1 MTEQPLSFAD
11 VVRDLSQRSSRA
23 LSSQLAVR
31 SPELRRFLI
40 DTFEAPAGS
49 DGALLADPIFEATFG
64 WRLARETMADLA
76 EAGTLTPRLVEAMDS
91 PPADCADYRFDR
103 DWRPYEHQLR
113 CWRLLGQAPA
123 QSVLVTSGTGSGK
136 TECFLV
142 PILDQLARE
151 CTDRG
156 RLTGVRALFLYPLN
170 ALLNSQRERL
180 RAWSSAFGGDIRFCL
195 YNGETPDTLPAH
207 KLRNSSPAEQRTRQ
221 ALREDPAPVLVTN
234 ATMIEYML
242 VRDADAPIVAK
253 SQGTLRWIVL
263 DEAHTYIGSRA
274 AEMALLIRRVLHRF
288 GVEPRDVRFVATSAT
303 LGGRKEH
310 EALRRFLCDVSGA
323 PPPSV
328 HVVAGA
334 RDVPDL
340 PAATD
345 TAQLDVDDLRVL
357 SPEERFS
364 RLVASREA
372 RRLRGLFASSP
383 NNVAALS
390 DVRRRWRS
398 EATVDR
404 LLRLIDLCTTARR
417 GDQVFL
423 PLRGHLFCRTQAG
436 LWACANPACPRGLG
450 GEWAL
455 GAIHTVPRDFCR
467 HCEHPVYEIVQ
478 CRACGEVYLAADE
491 RNDPDAG
498 VTTLRPR
505 AAQSAVDEFQLEV
518 DAPET
523 EDGAGEASDEAP
535 MVQPAERR
543 LITSIG
549 VDTES
554 VALGANTWD
563 VSFSS
568 APGCVSVAAPE
579 DEAGPLRCRRCGE
592 RESRRDPLF
601 WPLRMGAPFLL
612 STVTPTVL
620 EHTPPAE
627 QSNDVPFG
635 GRRLLAFSDS
645 RQGSARLAVRL
656 QQESERNYVR
666 SQLLHGIAA
675 ARRRAGA
682 SEDDVQRLT
691 GEVAELE
698 KVASGSPPLR
708 AILKEKKNSLE
719 TAKAES
725 LDAPLG
731 RLSWRD
737 AVSQLANGIDVG
749 RMRAEYRRLSGV
761 DIPATEYAEFCLFR
775 EFFRRPKRMNS
786 AETLGLVALRY
797 PDIEKRAADLTPAA
811 WTGPLGAPRDEWP
824 RFVKL
829 VIDFVLRARGATD
842 IPEEYLQWMG
852 TRMYRSYVQGP
863 DFRDRRARGQ
873 TLWPRARAGGNRA
886 VVLDVLCRAFGLDL
900 KDAVHRDAVELCL
913 RSAWTVVLPHLR
925 QVEHGYLFRLA
936 DACVLEEAR
945 DLRVCPFT
953 RRMLDTTLAGRS
965 PYTPLRGDDDR
976 CEEIRMPRLPYP
988 FWRDEKGGSLST
1000 ATVIEWLND
1009 DPDVR
1014 DARAR
1019 GLWSNLND
1027 RAVAMSPYFAV
1038 GEHSA
1043 QISGQR
1049 LRQQEGLF
1057 KAGAMNVLSCSTT
1070 MEMGI
1075 DIGGLAAV
1083 MMSNPPPHAANYR
1096 QRAGRAGRRGEGSS
1110 LALTLCRN
1118 TPHGVEVF
1126 KNPRWPFDAS
1136 ISPPRVG
1143 LDSRRLV
1150 QRHVNA
1156 LLLGRFLDSSNAH
1169 RLEAGWFFESEGAA
1183 QSPAARFRVWCRKAA
1198 SGDEDVA
1205 RGLRRLVAR
1214 TALDGEEI
1222 DKLLQEAA
1230 AAVEKAGTEWTNAL
1244 DALKTD
1250 AAWFEGAPG
1259 HVKNPAFLAVS
1270 RQLERHRGEYLLGE
1284 LVRRGVL
1291 PGHGFPTGIVS
1302 FVTTSKADLRR
1313 REREAPTRDEAFG
1326 QRAGFPTR
1334 AAPVAIRDYA
1344 PGADVVVDGRVHRS
1358 DGVTLNWRLPA
1369 DADGAHEIQSIRS
1382 AWRCRRC
1389 GATGDRAGSQ
1399 AGCDVCGADN
1409 AETYM
1414 FIEPAGFAVDFQH
1427 QPHNDVT
1434 TATYL
1439 PVNEPWVSCPTSHW
1453 VSLPDPTRGRFRYTE
1468 DGHIFH
1474 GNGGPGGKGYA
1485 VCLRCGRAA
1494 PEREFGPDNPLGD
1507 RHPRLRGGR
1516 KRTGTSICEGSDQPW
1531 AVKRNANLGCSSRTD
1546 VFELQIYGNPP
1557 QAAVYSLAVALRG
1570 GVTRLL
1576 GVDER
1581 EMGVAAAQSRTG
1593 EDRVTRSGFL
1603 FDASSA
1609 GTGYTTILQH
1619 KLGRTA
1625 GLARKILDCRNDD
1638 CDRACHG
1645 CLLTA
1650 DTQFAASL
1658 LDRRAAAALLDATFP
1673 VET

>member
-11 VVRDLSQRSSRA
+11 VVRDLSQRSSHA

-76 EAGTLTPRLVEAMDS
+76 ESGTLTPRLVRAMDS
-91 PPADCADYRFDR
+91 PPADCTDYRFGR

-113 CWRLLGQAPA
+113 CWRLLGQTPA

-151 CTDRG
+151 STDRG

-170 ALLNSQRERL
+170 ALINSQRERL

-207 KLRNSSPAEQRTRQ
+207 KLRDASPAEQRTRQ

-234 ATMIEYML
+234 ATMLEYML
-242 VRDADAPIVAK
+242 VRDADAPIVAG

-303 LGGRKEH
+303 LGDGDER

-328 HVVAGA
+328 HVIAGA
-334 RDVPDL
+334 RVVPDL

-345 TAQLDVDDLRVL
+345 AAPLDVDDLRGL

-364 RLVASREA
+364 RLAANREA
-372 RRLRGLFASSP
+372 RRLRGLFVSSP
-383 NNVAALS
+383 NTVAALS
-390 DVRRRWRS
+390 DVRRLWRS
-398 EATVDR
+398 EATVDK

-417 GDQVFL
+417 DDQVFL

-450 GEWAL
+450 GEWAF

-467 HCEHPVYEIVQ
+467 HCEHPVYEVVQ

-491 RNDPDAG
+491 RYDPDAD

-505 AAQSAVDEFQLEV
+505 SAQAAVDEFQLEV
-518 DAPET
+518 DAPDT
-523 EDGAGEASDEAP
+523 EDDSEEANDEAP

-568 APGCVSVAAPE
+568 ASAYVSVAAPD
-579 DEAGPLRCRRCGE
+579 DEAGPLWCRRCGE
-592 RESRRDPLF
+592 RESREPLF

-612 STVTPTVL
+612 STVIPTVL
-620 EHTPPAE
+620 ERTPPAVE
-627 QSNDVPFG
+627 SNDVSFG

-682 SEDDVQRLT
+682 SQDDVERLT
-691 GEVAELE
+691 REVAELE
-698 KVASGSPPLR
+698 KVASGSPTLR
-708 AILKEKKNSLE
+708 AILAEKKNSLE
-719 TAKAES
+719 AAKAES
-725 LDAPLG
+725 LEAPLG

-797 PDIEKRAADLTPAA
+797 PDIEKQAADLTPPA

-852 TRMYRSYVQGP
+852 ARTYRSYMQGP
-863 DFRDRRARGQ
+863 DFRDRLARGQ
-873 TLWPRARAGGNRA
+873 TSWPRARAGGNRA
-886 VVLDVLCRAFGLDL
+886 AVLDMLCRAFRLDL
-900 KDAVHRDAVELCL
+900 TDAVHRDAVDLCL
-913 RSAWTVVLPHLR
+913 RSVWTVVSPHLR
-925 QVEHGYLFRLA
+925 QVERGYLFHLA

-965 PYTPLRGDDDR
+965 PYTPLRGDDDH

-988 FWRDEKGGSLST
+988 FWRDEEGDSLSP

-1043 QISGQR
+1043 QINGQR

-1057 KAGAMNVLSCSTT
+1057 QRGAMNVLSCSTT

-1075 DIGGLAAV
+1075 DIGGLTAV

-1136 ISPPRVG
+1136 ISPPRVE

-1169 RLEAGWFFESEGAA
+1169 RLEAGWFFESEGVAR
-1183 QSPAARFRVWCRKAA
+1183 SPAARFRVWCLEAA
-1198 SGDEDVA
+1198 SGDEEVA

-1214 TALDGEEI
+1214 TALAGEEI
-1222 DKLLQEAA
+1222 GKLLQEAA
-1230 AAVEKAGTEWTNAL
+1230 VAVEKAGTEWTSEL
-1244 DALKTD
+1244 DALKAD
-1250 AAWFEGAPG
+1250 AAWFESAPSHG
-1259 HVKNPAFLAVS
+1259 TNPAFLAVS
-1270 RQLERHRGEYLLGE
+1270 RQLERHRGEYLLANWCAE
-1284 LVRRGVL
+1284 EYCPATVFPPESSVL
-1291 PGHGFPTGIVS
+1291 
-1302 FVTTSKADLRR
+1302 
-1313 REREAPTRDEAFG
+1313 
-1326 QRAGFPTR
+1326 
-1334 AAPVAIRDYA
+1334 
-1344 PGADVVVDGRVHRS
+1344 
-1358 DGVTLNWRLPA
+1358 
-1369 DADGAHEIQSIRS
+1369 
-1382 AWRCRRC
+1382 
-1389 GATGDRAGSQ
+1389 
-1399 AGCDVCGADN
+1399 
-1409 AETYM
+1409 
-1414 FIEPAGFAVDFQH
+1414 
-1427 QPHNDVT
+1427 
-1434 TATYL
+1434 
-1439 PVNEPWVSCPTSHW
+1439 
-1453 VSLPDPTRGRFRYTE
+1453 
-1468 DGHIFH
+1468 
-1474 GNGGPGGKGYA
+1474 
-1485 VCLRCGRAA
+1485 
-1494 PEREFGPDNPLGD
+1494 
-1507 RHPRLRGGR
+1507 
-1516 KRTGTSICEGSDQPW
+1516 
-1531 AVKRNANLGCSSRTD
+1531 
-1546 VFELQIYGNPP
+1546 
-1557 QAAVYSLAVALRG
+1557 
-1570 GVTRLL
+1570 
-1576 GVDER
+1576 
-1581 EMGVAAAQSRTG
+1581 
-1593 EDRVTRSGFL
+1593 
-1603 FDASSA
+1603 
-1609 GTGYTTILQH
+1609 
-1619 KLGRTA
+1619 
-1625 GLARKILDCRNDD
+1625 
-1638 CDRACHG
+1638 
-1645 CLLTA
+1645 
-1650 DTQFAASL
+1650 
-1658 LDRRAAAALLDATFP
+1658 
-1673 VET
+1673 

>member
-11 VVRDLSQRSSRA
+11 VVHDLSQRSSRA

-31 SPELRRFLI
+31 SPELRRFLM
-40 DTFEAPAGS
+40 DTFAAPAGS

-76 EAGTLTPRLVEAMDS
+76 ESGTLTPRLVGAMDS
-91 PPADCADYRFDR
+91 PPPDCADYRFGR
-103 DWRPYEHQLR
+103 DWRPYEHQLC
-113 CWRLLGQAPA
+113 CWRLLGQTPA

-170 ALLNSQRERL
+170 ALINSQRERL

-207 KLRNSSPAEQRTRQ
+207 KLRGSSPAEQRTRQ

-234 ATMIEYML
+234 ATMLEYML

-303 LGGRKEH
+303 LGGRDER

-334 RDVPDL
+334 RAVPDL

-345 TAQLDVDDLRVL
+345 AAPLDVDDLRAL

-364 RLVASREA
+364 RLVSSREA
-372 RRLRGLFASSP
+372 RRLRGLFVSSP
-383 NNVAALS
+383 DNVAALS
-390 DVRRRWRS
+390 DVRRLWRS

-450 GEWAL
+450 GEWVF

-467 HCEHPVYEIVQ
+467 HCEHPVYEVVQ

-491 RNDPDAG
+491 RYDPDAD

-505 AAQSAVDEFQLEV
+505 AAQAAVDEFQLEV
-518 DAPET
+518 DVPDT
-523 EDGAGEASDEAP
+523 EGDAEEAIDEAP

-543 LITSIG
+543 LITGIG

-568 APGCVSVAAPE
+568 APACVSVAAPE
-579 DEAGPLRCRRCGE
+579 DAAGPLRCRRCGG
-592 RESRRDPLF
+592 RESREPLF

-620 EHTPPAE
+620 EHTPPVE

-675 ARRRAGA
+675 ARRRAGT
-682 SEDDVQRLT
+682 SEDDVKRLIR
-691 GEVAELE
+691 EVAELE
-698 KVASGSPPLR
+698 QVASGSPTLR
-708 AILKEKKNSLE
+708 AILSEKKNSLE
-719 TAKAES
+719 AAKAES
-725 LDAPLG
+725 LEAPLG

-737 AVSQLANGIDVG
+737 AVSQLVNGIDIG
-749 RMRAEYRRLSGV
+749 KMRAEYLRLSGV
-761 DIPATEYAEFCLFR
+761 DIPPPEYAEFCLFR

-797 PDIEKRAADLTPAA
+797 PVIEKQAADLTPLA
-811 WTGPLGAPRDEWP
+811 WTGPLGAPPEEWP

-829 VIDFVLRARGATD
+829 LIDFVLRARGATD
-842 IPEEYLQWMG
+842 IREEYLQWMG
-852 TRMYRSYVQGP
+852 TRPYRSYVQGP
-863 DFRDRRARGQ
+863 DFRDRLARGQ
-873 TLWPRARAGGNRA
+873 TSWPRARAGGNRA
-886 VVLDVLCRAFGLDL
+886 AVLDVLCRAFGLDL
-900 KDAVHRDAVELCL
+900 KDAVHRDAVDQCL
-913 RSAWTVVLPHLR
+913 RSAWQVVSPHLR
-925 QVEHGYLFRLA
+925 QVERGYLFRLD
-936 DACVLEEAR
+936 DACELEEVR

-953 RRMLDTTLAGRS
+953 RRMLDTTLAGWS
-965 PYTPLRGDDDR
+965 PYTPLHGDDDR

-988 FWRDEKGGSLST
+988 FWRDEKGGSFSA
-1000 ATVIEWLND
+1000 ATVIEWLNK

-1014 DARAR
+1014 GARDR

-1027 RAVAMSPYFAV
+1027 RAVAMSRYFAV

-1057 KAGAMNVLSCSTT
+1057 KRGAMNVLSCSTT

-1075 DIGGLAAV
+1075 DIGGLTAV

-1169 RLEAGWFFESEGAA
+1169 RLEAGWFFESEGVAR
-1183 QSPAARFRVWCRKAA
+1183 SPAARFRVWCLEAA
-1198 SGDEDVA
+1198 SGDEEVA

-1214 TALDGEEI
+1214 TALAGEEI
-1222 DKLLQEAA
+1222 GKLLQEAA
-1230 AAVEKAGTEWTNAL
+1230 VAVEKAGTEWTSEL
-1244 DALKTD
+1244 DALKAD
-1250 AAWFEGAPG
+1250 AAWFESAPSHG
-1259 HVKNPAFLAVS
+1259 TNPAFLAVS

-1302 FVTTSKADLRR
+1302 FVTTSRADLRR
-1313 REREAPTRDEAFG
+1313 RQQEAPTRDESFG
-1326 QRAGFPTR
+1326 QRTGFPTR

-1369 DADGAHEIQSIRS
+1369 DADGAHEIQSIRF

-1399 AGCDVCGADN
+1399 AGCDVCSTDN
-1409 AETYM
+1409 VETYV
-1414 FIEPAGFAVDFQH
+1414 FLEPAGFAVDFQR

-1439 PVNEPWVSCPTSHW
+1439 PVNEPWVSCPTPDW
-1453 VSLPDPTRGRFRYTE
+1453 APLPDPTRGRFRYTE

-1474 GNGGPGGKGYA
+1474 GNDGPGGKGYA

-1494 PEREFGPDNPLGD
+1494 PEFGSDNPLGD
-1507 RHPRLRGGR
+1507 RHSRLRGGR

-1531 AVKRNANLGCSSRTD
+1531 AMKRNTNLGCSSRTD
-1546 VFELQIYGNPP
+1546 VFELQIYGNPS
-1557 QAAVYSLAVALRG
+1557 QAAIYSLAVALRG
-1570 GVTRLL
+1570 GVTQLL

-1593 EDRVTRSGFL
+1593 EDQVTRSGFL

-1609 GTGYTTILQH
+1609 SAGYTAVLQH
-1619 KLGRTA
+1619 ELGRVA

-1658 LDRRAAAALLDATFP
+1658 LDRRAAAALLNATFP

>member
-1 MTEQPLSFAD
+1 
-11 VVRDLSQRSSRA
+11 
-23 LSSQLAVR
+23 
-31 SPELRRFLI
+31 
-40 DTFEAPAGS
+40 
-49 DGALLADPIFEATFG
+49 
-64 WRLARETMADLA
+64 
-76 EAGTLTPRLVEAMDS
+76 MDR
-91 PPADCADYRFDR
+91 PPSDCADYRFGG
-103 DWRPYEHQLR
+103 DWHPYEHQLQ
-113 CWRLLGQAPA
+113 CWRLLAREPA

-142 PILDQLARE
+142 PILDQFARE
-151 CTDRG
+151 CAARG
-156 RLTGVRALFLYPLN
+156 RLSGVRALFLYPLN
-170 ALLNSQRERL
+170 ALINSQRERL

-221 ALREDPAPVLVTN
+221 DLRGDPAPILVTN
-234 ATMIEYML
+234 ATMLEYML
-242 VRDADAPIVAK
+242 VRDADAPIIAR

-303 LGGRKEH
+303 LGGRDEQG
-310 EALRRFLCDVSGA
+310 ALHRFLCDVSGA

-334 RDVPDL
+334 RVIPNL
-340 PAATD
+340 PAATH
-345 TAQLDVDDLRVL
+345 AEPLDIGDLRAL

-364 RLVASREA
+364 RLCANREA
-372 RRLRGLFASSP
+372 RRLRSLFASSP
-383 NNVAALS
+383 NVATLS
-390 DVRRRWRS
+390 DVRRMLRLDTS
-398 EATVDR
+398 VDG

-417 GDQVFL
+417 GDDVFL

-436 LWACANPACPRGLG
+436 LWACANPACPHGLG
-450 GEWAL
+450 GEWAF
-455 GAIHTVPRDFCR
+455 GAVHTVPRDFCR
-467 HCEHPVYEIVQ
+467 YCEHPVYEVVQ

-491 RNDPDAG
+491 RYDADTG
-498 VTTLRPR
+498 VMTLRQR
-505 AAQSAVDEFQLEV
+505 SAQAAVDEFQLEI
-518 DAPET
+518 DAPEDET
-523 EDGAGEASDEAP
+523 GAGDAGDEAP
-535 MVQPAERR
+535 MVQPGERR
-543 LITSIG
+543 LITSVG
-549 VDTES
+549 VDTET
-554 VALGANTWD
+554 VALGVNTWD

-568 APGCVSVAAPE
+568 APVCVSVAAPE
-579 DEAGPLRCRRCGE
+579 DEGGPLRCRRCGE
-592 RESRRDPLF
+592 RESRVPLF

-627 QSNDVPFG
+627 QSNDVPCG

-645 RQGSARLAVRL
+645 RQGAARLAVRL

-675 ARRRAGA
+675 ARPRDGV
-682 SEDDVQRLT
+682 SEDDVQRLA

-698 KVASGSPPLR
+698 KVAKGSRALR
-708 AILKEKKNSLE
+708 AILAEKKKQLK
-719 TAKAES
+719 AAQAES
-725 LDAPLG
+725 SEEPLG

-737 AVSQLANGIDVG
+737 AVSQLANGIDIG
-749 RMRAEYRRLSGV
+749 RMRAEYRRVSGV

-797 PDIEKRAADLTPAA
+797 PSIEKRATDLTPAA
-811 WTGPLGAPRDEWP
+811 WTGLLGAPPDEWP

-829 VIDFVLRARGATD
+829 LVDFVLRARGATD
-842 IPEEYLQWMG
+842 IPEEYLHWMG
-852 TRMYRSYVQGP
+852 TKTYRSYVQGP
-863 DFRDRRARGQ
+863 DFQDRLARGQ

-886 VVLDVLCRAFGLDL
+886 VVLNVLCRAFGLDL
-900 KDAVHRDAVELCL
+900 MDAVHRDAVNQCL

-925 QVEHGYLFRLA
+925 QVERGYLFRLD

-945 DLRVCPFT
+945 DMRVCLFT

-976 CEEIRMPRLPYP
+976 CEKIRMPRLPYP
-988 FWRDEKGGSLST
+988 FWRNEKGGSIS
-1000 ATVIEWLND
+1000 AAAVIEWLND
-1009 DPDVR
+1009 DPGVR

-1049 LRQQEGLF
+1049 LRQQERLF
-1057 KAGAMNVLSCSTT
+1057 KGGAMNVLSCSTT

-1118 TPHGVEVF
+1118 TPHGVEIL
-1126 KNPRWPFDAS
+1126 KNPRWAFDAS

-1156 LLLGRFLDSSNAH
+1156 LLLGRFLDNANAH
-1169 RLEAGWFFESEGAA
+1169 RLEAGWFFKSEGAA
-1183 QSPAARFRVWCRKAA
+1183 PSPAARFREWCLTAA
-1198 SGDEDVA
+1198 SSDGDVA

-1214 TALDGEEI
+1214 TALAGEKI
-1222 DKLLQEAA
+1222 GKLLQEAA
-1230 AAVEKAGTEWTNAL
+1230 MAIEKAGAEWTKEL
-1244 DALKTD
+1244 DALKAD
-1250 AAWFEGAPG
+1250 AEWFESAPG
-1259 HVKNPAFLAVS
+1259 HDKNPAFHAVS
-1270 RQLERHRGEYLLGE
+1270 RQLDRHCGEYLLGE
-1284 LVRRGVL
+1284 LVRKGVL

-1302 FVTTSKADLRR
+1302 FVTTTRTDLRR
-1313 REREAPTRDEAFG
+1313 REREAPTRDESFG
-1326 QRAGFPTR
+1326 QRNGFPTR
-1334 AAPVAIRDYA
+1334 AAPIAIRDYA
-1344 PGADVVVDGRVHRS
+1344 PGADVVIDGRVHRS
-1358 DGVTLNWRLPA
+1358 DGVTLNWRLPS
-1369 DADGAHEIQSIRS
+1369 DADGVREIQSIRS

-1399 AGCDVCGADN
+1399 AECNVCGADN
-1409 AETYM
+1409 VETHV
-1414 FIEPAGFAVDFQH
+1414 FPDGLQAVEPAGFAVDFQR

-1453 VSLPDPTRGRFRYTE
+1453 VSLPDPSRGRFRYTE
-1468 DGHIFH
+1468 DGHIFY
-1474 GNGGPGGKGYA
+1474 GNNGPGGKGYA

-1494 PEREFGPDNPLGD
+1494 PEFGSDNPLGE

-1516 KRTGTSICEGSDQPW
+1516 KPIGTSICEGSDQPW
-1531 AVKRNANLGCSSRTD
+1531 AVKRNTNLGCSSRTD
-1546 VFELQIYGNPP
+1546 VFELQIYGNPS
-1557 QAAVYSLAVALRG
+1557 QAAIYSLAAALRG
-1570 GVTRLL
+1570 GVTQLL

-1581 EMGVAAAQSRTG
+1581 EMGIAAAQSRTD
-1593 EDRVTRSGFL
+1593 EEQVTRSAFL

-1609 GTGYTTILQH
+1609 GTGYTAILQNE
-1619 KLGRTA
+1619 LGRVA
-1625 GLARKILDCRNDD
+1625 KLARKILDCGNDD

-1658 LDRRAAAALLDATFP
+1658 LDRRAATSLLNATFP
-1673 VET
+1673 VGK

>member
-31 SPELRRFLI
+31 SPALRRFLTDI
-40 DTFEAPAGS
+40 FEAPAGS
-49 DGALLADPIFEATFG
+49 DGALLADPVFEATFG
-64 WRLARETMADLA
+64 WRLARETMTELA
-76 EAGTLTPRLVEAMDS
+76 ESDTLSRRLVDAMDS
-91 PPADCADYRFDR
+91 PPSDCADYRFGA
-103 DWRPYEHQLR
+103 DWHPYEHQLQ
-113 CWRLLGQAPA
+113 CWRLLAREPA

-142 PILDQLARE
+142 PILDQFARE
-151 CTDRG
+151 CADHG
-156 RLTGVRALFLYPLN
+156 RLSGVRALFLYPLN
-170 ALLNSQRERL
+170 ALINSQRERL

-207 KLRNSSPAEQRTRQ
+207 RLRNSSPAEQRTRQ
-221 ALREDPAPVLVTN
+221 ALRGDPAPMLVTN
-234 ATMIEYML
+234 ATMLEYML
-242 VRDADAPIVAK
+242 VRDADAPIIAR

-303 LGGRKEH
+303 LGGRDEQG
-310 EALRRFLCDVSGA
+310 ALHRFLCDVSGA

-334 RDVPDL
+334 RVIPDL
-340 PAATD
+340 PAATH
-345 TAQLDVDDLRVL
+345 AEPLDIGDLRAL

-364 RLVASREA
+364 RLCANREA
-372 RRLRGLFASSP
+372 RRLRSLFASSP
-383 NNVAALS
+383 NVATLS
-390 DVRRRWRS
+390 DVRCMLRLDTS
-398 EATVDR
+398 VDG

-417 GDQVFL
+417 GDDVFL

-436 LWACANPACPRGLG
+436 LWACANPACPHDLG
-450 GEWAL
+450 GEWAF
-455 GAIHTVPRDFCR
+455 GAVHTVPRDFCR
-467 HCEHPVYEIVQ
+467 HCEHPVYEVVQ

-491 RNDPDAG
+491 RYDADTG
-498 VTTLRPR
+498 VMTLRQR
-505 AAQSAVDEFQLEV
+505 SAQAAVDEFQLEI
-518 DAPET
+518 DAPED
-523 EDGAGEASDEAP
+523 EAGAGDAGDEAP
-535 MVQPAERR
+535 MVQTGERR
-543 LITSIG
+543 LITSVG
-549 VDTES
+549 VNTET

-568 APGCVSVAAPE
+568 APVCVSVAAPE
-579 DEAGPLRCRRCGE
+579 DEGGPLRCRRCGE
-592 RESRRDPLF
+592 RESRDPLF

-627 QSNDVPFG
+627 QSNDVPCG

-645 RQGSARLAVRL
+645 RQGAARLAVRL

-675 ARRRAGA
+675 ERPRDGV
-682 SEDDVQRLT
+682 SEDEVQRLA

-698 KVASGSPPLR
+698 KVAKGSRTLR
-708 AILKEKKNSLE
+708 AILAEKTKQLK
-719 TAKAES
+719 AAQAES
-725 LDAPLG
+725 SEEPLG

-737 AVSQLANGIDVG
+737 AVSQLANGIDIG
-749 RMRAEYRRLSGV
+749 RMRAEYRRVSGV
-761 DIPATEYAEFCLFR
+761 DIPATEYAAFCLFR

-797 PDIEKRAADLTPAA
+797 PSIEKRATDLTPAA
-811 WTGPLGAPRDEWP
+811 WTGPLGAPPDEWP

-829 VIDFVLRARGATD
+829 LVDFVLRARGATD
-842 IPEEYLQWMG
+842 IPEEYLHWMG
-852 TRMYRSYVQGP
+852 TKTYRSYVQGP
-863 DFRDRRARGQ
+863 DFQDRLAQGQ

-886 VVLDVLCRAFGLDL
+886 VVLNVLCRAFGLDL
-900 KDAVHRDAVELCL
+900 MDAVHRDAVNQCL

-925 QVEHGYLFRLA
+925 QVERGYLFRL
-936 DACVLEEAR
+936 DGACVLEEAR
-945 DLRVCPFT
+945 DMRLCPFT
-953 RRMLDTTLAGRS
+953 LRMLDTTLAGRS
-965 PYTPLRGDDDR
+965 PYTPLRSDDDR
-976 CEEIRMPRLPYP
+976 CEKIRMPRLPYP
-988 FWRDEKGGSLST
+988 FWRNEKGGSIS
-1000 ATVIEWLND
+1000 AAAVIEWLND
-1009 DPDVR
+1009 DPGVR

-1118 TPHGVEVF
+1118 TPHGIEIL

-1156 LLLGRFLDSSNAH
+1156 LLLGRFLDNANAH
-1169 RLEAGWFFESEGAA
+1169 RLEAGWFFKSEGAA
-1183 QSPAARFRVWCRKAA
+1183 PSPAARFREWCLTAA
-1198 SGDEDVA
+1198 SGDGDVA

-1214 TALDGEEI
+1214 TALAGEEI
-1222 DKLLQEAA
+1222 GKLLQEAA
-1230 AAVEKAGTEWTNAL
+1230 TAIEKAGAEWTKEL
-1244 DALKTD
+1244 DALKAD
-1250 AAWFEGAPG
+1250 AEWFESAPG
-1259 HVKNPAFLAVS
+1259 HEKNAAFHAVS
-1270 RQLERHRGEYLLGE
+1270 RQLDRHRGEYLLGE

-1302 FVTTSKADLRR
+1302 FVTTTRADLRR
-1313 REREAPTRDEAFG
+1313 REREAPTRDESFG
-1326 QRAGFPTR
+1326 QRNGFPTR

-1344 PGADVVVDGRVHRS
+1344 PGADVVIDGRVHRS

-1369 DADGAHEIQSIRS
+1369 DAAGVREIQSIRS

-1399 AGCDVCGADN
+1399 AKCDVCGADN
-1409 AETYM
+1409 VETHV
-1414 FIEPAGFAVDFQH
+1414 FLEPAGFAVDFQR

-1453 VSLPDPTRGRFRYTE
+1453 VSLPDPSRGRFRYTE
-1468 DGHIFH
+1468 DGHIFY
-1474 GNGGPGGKGYA
+1474 GNDGPGGKGYA

-1494 PEREFGPDNPLGD
+1494 PEFGSDSPLGES
-1507 RHPRLRGGR
+1507 HPRLRGGR
-1516 KRTGTSICEGSDQPW
+1516 KPTGTSICEGSDQPW
-1531 AVKRNANLGCSSRTD
+1531 AVKRNANLGCSIRTD
-1546 VFELQIYGNPP
+1546 VFELQIYGNPS
-1557 QAAVYSLAVALRG
+1557 QAAIYSLAAALRG
-1570 GVTRLL
+1570 GVTQLL

-1581 EMGVAAAQSRTG
+1581 EMGVAAAQSRTD
-1593 EDRVTRSGFL
+1593 EEQVTRSAFL

-1609 GTGYTTILQH
+1609 GTGYTAILQNE
-1619 KLGRTA
+1619 LGRVA
-1625 GLARKILDCRNDD
+1625 NLARKTLDCRNDD

-1658 LDRRAAAALLDATFP
+1658 LDRRAATALLNATFP
-1673 VET
+1673 VGR